1 MKTTKEIKIGSL
13 WECNAFSKKRGYGD
27 TGRVK
32 VYEVTDDE
40 VKTKSI
46 TNVSHPHYEKSHF
59 LATHSL
65 VPLDLF
71 GNPL

>member
-1 MKTTKEIKIGSL
+1 MKIIKEIKLGSL
-13 WECNAFSKKRGYGD
+13 WESNTFSKERGYGD
-27 TGRVK
+27 TGRVR
-32 VYEVTDDE
+32 VYGITDKE

-46 TNVSHPHYEKSHF
+46 TNVGRPHYEKSHF